1 MSSPVK
7 HSLFHQ
13 YAVWLTLALTASQR
27 LHEKDI
33 SPLAAFNSAAHWLLK
48 PSMLLLP
55 LALIT
60 RRWRLASALA
70 YPFSLFVREYG
81 PTLWRSANY
90 TPTKPPAG
98 SFSLLTFNIHKES
111 DNLAPIF
118 NVIRD
123 AKADI
128 VALQEL
134 GEEACAAIARDLCD
148 EYPFQALHPY
158 APFPSAGQGVLSKF
172 PIHADRYWRHED
184 VHQALGHQR
193 VVLEIHGRQA
203 ALYNLHPVHPGM
215 VGRIFDARPRHM
227 ELDRLLAQIAQDA
240 LPVFMAGD
248 FNLTDQSDAYRHITA
263 AYRDA
268 YREAGRSFMGYT
280 FPDWRYPQSH
290 LFNQDLPLGVVPLL
304 ARLDYVFLGR
314 AFAAVDVEVMPDS
327 GGSDHRPVKAILRWQ
342 DSA

>member
-1 MSSPVK
+1 MDSRRK
-7 HSLFHQ
+7 QGILQ
-13 YAVWLTLALTASQR
+13 WYAAWLTLALTARQR
-27 LHEKDI
+27 LPEKDL
-33 SPLAAFNSAAHWLLK
+33 SPLAAFNSVAHLLLK
-48 PSMLLLP
+48 PSLLLLP
-55 LALIT
+55 LALIM
-60 RRWRLASALA
+60 RRWRLVGALA

-111 DNLAPIF
+111 HNLAPIF

-128 VALQEL
+128 IALQEL
-134 GEEACAAIARDLCD
+134 GEETCAAIARDLCD

-158 APFPSAGQGVLSKF
+158 PPFPSAGQGVLSKF
-172 PIHADRYWRHED
+172 PIREDRYWRHED

-193 VVLEIHGRQA
+193 VVLDIAGRLA
-203 ALYNLHPVHPGM
+203 AFYNLHPVHPGM
-215 VGRIFDARPRHM
+215 VGKIFDARPRQM
-227 ELDRLLAQIAQDA
+227 ELERLLAEIAQDA
-240 LPVFMAGD
+240 LPAFMAGD

-263 AYRDA
+263 TYRDA

-290 LFNQDLPLGVVPLL
+290 LFNKDLPLGFVPLL
-304 ARLDYVFLGR
+304 ARLDYVFLSG
-314 AFAAVDVEVMPDS
+314 AFAACDVEVMPNS
-327 GGSDHRPVKAILRWQ
+327 GGSDHRPVKAILCWQ
-342 DSA
+342 DAV